1 MNEIVACIRLLLLK
15 LLVMSNKYGI
25 GSLCLLDLQDRIE
38 NTTRKKY
45 KGTQWGSKFKTNIQ
59 LGIN

>member
-1 MNEIVACIRLLLLK
+1 
-15 LLVMSNKYGI
+15 MSNKHGI
-25 GSLCLLDLQDRIE
+25 GSLCLLDLQNRIE

-45 KGTQWGSKFKTNIQ
+45 KGTQWGFKFKTNIQ

>member
-1 MNEIVACIRLLLLK
+1 
-15 LLVMSNKYGI
+15 MSNKYGI
-25 GSLCLLDLQDRIE
+25 GSLCLLDLQNRIE
-38 NTTRKKY
+38 STIKKKY